1 MKNIK
6 LKSDI
11 SSLKGVGE
19 KKEKELNNLGVFTK
33 EDLIY
38 NFPRKYKDFSK
49 FFTIKNAPLN

>member
-38 NFPRKYKDFSK
+38 NFPRK
-49 FFTIKNAPLN
+49 

>member
-19 KKEKELNNLGVFTK
+19 KKEQQPAETEQQTVPTN
-33 EDLIY
+33 E
-38 NFPRKYKDFSK
+38 
-49 FFTIKNAPLN
+49 